1 MSHNKILYSN
11 KRVPSLIIGTMA
23 FVLMASGIAEAQD
36 LRVFV
41 TSTQQNGN
49 LGGLAGGDAVCE
61 ARATANTLG
70 GTWRAWLSTSTVDAK
85 DRLTEPAGVFTRAV
99 SGTKVAD
106 DIADLTDGNIDNAIL
121 DDEFGVD
128 GGNSIAWTGTGSD
141 GLMTGSDCGDWTSSD
156 SGDTGNRGT
165 RSLSTTGWTVS
176 GSRFCNTSQK
186 LYCFEITPAPVP
198 ASDWRGMALLV
209 ILMLGGSFFLRRR
222 YRTA

>member
-1 MSHNKILYSN
+1 
-11 KRVPSLIIGTMA
+11 MA

-128 GGNSIAWTGTGSD
+128 GGNSIAWTGTGS
-141 GLMTGSDCGDWTSSD
+141 
-156 SGDTGNRGT
+156 
-165 RSLSTTGWTVS
+165 
-176 GSRFCNTSQK
+176 
-186 LYCFEITPAPVP
+186 
-198 ASDWRGMALLV
+198 
-209 ILMLGGSFFLRRR
+209 
-222 YRTA
+222 